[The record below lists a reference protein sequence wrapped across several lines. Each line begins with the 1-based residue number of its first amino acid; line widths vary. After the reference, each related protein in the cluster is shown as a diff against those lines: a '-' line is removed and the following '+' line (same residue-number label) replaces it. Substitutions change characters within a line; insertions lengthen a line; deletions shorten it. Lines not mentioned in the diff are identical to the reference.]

1 MADQLLVKELLLA
14 AAQGKRLSY
23 DDGVRLIRD
32 ADLLDLG
39 WAANQVRQRLH
50 PDSEPI
56 TYVIDRNV
64 NYTNVCD
71 AYCSFCAFYAAPGSK
86 KGYVLPYETINAK
99 IVELVELGGTQ
110 LLIQGGHNPELGI
123 EYYEELIG
131 NIRRDFPKLTI
142 HGLSP
147 SEIDH
152 ICRTS
157 NLSLEE
163 AIGRLIK
170 AGLSSLP
177 GGGAEMLV
185 ERVKQ
190 EISPMKMPAA
200 RWLEVMEVAHRLGL
214 KGTATMMYGSV
225 ETLEERIEHL
235 LHVRDLQDKT
245 AGFTAFI
252 AWSFQP
258 GNTGLAKKVQSHS
271 TAADYLRM
279 VAISRLMLD
288 NVRNVQTSWVT
299 QGAGL
304 GQAAF
309 AFGANDFGGTMME
322 ENVVSAAGTYHNVTL
337 SGMIRS
343 IHQAGFDAAKRDTQ
357 YNILTVQPRSQGA
370 QSAQLV
376 TAGAVHSN

>member
-1 MADQLLVKELLLA
+1 MPQLHSKELLLKA
-14 AAQGKRLSY
+14 AGGARLNF
-23 DDGVRLIRD
+23 DEAVHLIKH
-32 ADLLDLG
+32 ASLLDLG
-39 WAANQVRQRLH
+39 YAANQVRQRFH
-50 PDSEPI
+50 PDDEPI

-86 KGYVLPYETINAK
+86 KSYVLPYEVIKAK
-99 IVELVELGGTQ
+99 IDELVALGGTQ

-131 NIRRDFPKLTI
+131 NIRRDFPSLTI
-142 HGLSP
+142 HGFSP
-147 SEIDH
+147 SEVDH

-163 AIGRLIK
+163 TLKRMIK

-185 ERVKQ
+185 ERVKG
-190 EISPMKMPAA
+190 EISPLKMPAA
-200 RWLEVMEVAHRLGL
+200 RWLEVMKVAHRLGL
-214 KGTATMMYGSV
+214 KGTATMMYGTV

-235 LHVRDLQDKT
+235 MAVRDLQDET

-258 GNTGLAKKVQSHS
+258 GNTGLSKKVDRLA

-279 VAISRLMLD
+279 VAISRLVLD
-288 NVRNVQTSWVT
+288 NIANIQTSWVT

-304 GQAAF
+304 GQSAF

-322 ENVVSAAGTYHNVTL
+322 ENVVSAAGTYHHVTL
-337 SGMIRS
+337 GSMIKA
-343 IHQAGFDAAKRDTQ
+343 IHQAGYDAAQRDTQ
-357 YNILTVQPRSQGA
+357 YKILKVHPNTQAQPIS
-370 QSAQLV
+370 V
-376 TAGAVHSN
+376 

>member
-1 MADQLLVKELLLA
+1 MAARLSTNDLLQA
-14 AAQGKRLSY
+14 AARGTRLSY
-23 DDGVRLIRD
+23 EEGVHLIKH

-39 WAANQVRQRLH
+39 WAANEIRKRFH

-56 TYVIDRNV
+56 TFVIDRNV

-86 KGYVLPYETINAK
+86 KGYVLPYEVIKEK
-99 IVELVELGGTQ
+99 IAELVSLGGTQ
-110 LLIQGGHNPELGI
+110 LLIQGGHNPDLGI
-123 EYYEELIG
+123 EYYEELLG
-131 NIRRDFPKLTI
+131 NIRRDFPALTI

-157 NLSLEE
+157 KISLDETLE
-163 AIGRLIK
+163 RLIA

-190 EISPMKMPAA
+190 EISPLKMPAA
-200 RWLEVMEVAHRLGL
+200 RWLEVMEAAHRHGL

-235 LHVRDLQDKT
+235 IRVRDLQDRT
-245 AGFTAFI
+245 GGFTAFI

-258 GNTGLAKKVQSHS
+258 GNTGLGKKVERLS
-271 TAADYLRM
+271 TAVDYLRM
-279 VAISRLMLD
+279 VAVSRIMLD
-288 NVRNVQTSWVT
+288 NIRNVQTSWVT

-309 AFGANDFGGTMME
+309 AFGANDFGGTMLE

-337 SGMIRS
+337 DSMIRA
-343 IHQAGFDAAKRDTQ
+343 IHHAGYSAAQRDTQ
-357 YNILTVQPRSQGA
+357 YNILKVHPQPA
-370 QSAQLV
+370 LAAAL
-376 TAGAVHSN
+376 AV

>member
-1 MADQLLVKELLLA
+1 MSTEQITNDLLA
-14 AAQGKRLSY
+14 GAVAGQRLSY
-23 DDGVRLIRD
+23 EDGVHLIKH
-32 ADLLDLG
+32 APLLDLG
-39 WAANQVRQRLH
+39 WAANEVRKRFH

-71 AYCSFCAFYAAPGSK
+71 AYCTFCAFYAPPGSK
-86 KGYVLPYETINAK
+86 KGYVLPYEVIKEK
-99 IVELVELGGTQ
+99 IDELVALGGTQ

-123 EYYEELIG
+123 EFYEEMFG
-131 NIRRDFPKLTI
+131 NIRRDFPALTI

-152 ICRTS
+152 ISRTS

-163 AIGRLIK
+163 TIRRLVK
-170 AGLSSLP
+170 AGLTSLP

-190 EISPMKMPAA
+190 IISPLKIPAA
-200 RWLEVMEVAHRLGL
+200 RWLEVMEVAQNLGL
-214 KGTATMMYGSV
+214 KTTATMMYGSV
-225 ETLEERIEHL
+225 ETLDERIEHL
-235 LHVRDLQDKT
+235 IRVRDLQDKT
-245 AGFTAFI
+245 SGFTAFI

-258 GNTGLAKKVQSHS
+258 GGTPLSKKVERLA

-279 VAISRLMLD
+279 VALSRLMLD

-299 QGAGL
+299 QGSGL

-337 SGMIRS
+337 GGMIRA
-343 IHQAGFDAAKRDTQ
+343 IHQAGRDAAKRDTQ
-357 YNILTVQPRSQGA
+357 YNTLEIHPMPRVA
-370 QSAQLV
+370 AL
-376 TAGAVHSN
+376 AI